1 MSLIKRQ
8 NLADL
13 ALKFLQFQV
22 LNNAAS
28 YYTSKSYANDL
39 RQFFSHVTF
48 SKPFFRISKKTI
60 ELEYLGIF
68 STLSENPLQ
77 NWSETQL
84 LEWVRKAQSSWAH
97 LSLASRNRKAS
108 CLKSFLNWLHKEGH
122 IQKNLSSLVQAPR
135 VPIKLPNFLSVDE
148 CFSLIKYLT
157 SKTNHED
164 LESLEKLVL
173 VLLLY
178 GGGLRVSEACDLK
191 WKNIELSKSRV
202 LILGKGGKERWGP
215 LPQLCITYIKKMPRS
230 SNYLFGDNALSTRK
244 AYDWVRNA
252 GKEAGLIRPL
262 SPHALRHSFATH
274 ILTSGADLRVIQELL
289 GHNSLNATQKY
300 THLSVDQLAHKLE
313 NFHPLAQK
321 KKE

>member
-1 MSLIKRQ
+1 MSLKKRQ

-28 YYTSKSYANDL
+28 YYTSKSYATDL

-68 STLSENPLQ
+68 STHSENPLQ
-77 NWSETQL
+77 NWNEVLL
-84 LEWVRKAQSSWAH
+84 LEWVRKTQSSWAY

-108 CLKSFLNWLHKEGH
+108 CLKSFLNWLHNEGY
-122 IQKNLSSLVQAPR
+122 IQKNLSSQIQAPR

-148 CFSLIKYLT
+148 CLSLVKYLT
-157 SKTNHED
+157 SKSQQD
-164 LESLEKLVL
+164 AESLKKIVL

-178 GGGLRVSEACDLK
+178 GGGLRVSEACELN
-191 WKNIELSKSRV
+191 WKNIDLAKSRV
-202 LILGKGGKERWGP
+202 LVLGKGGKERWGP
-215 LPQLCITYIKKMPRS
+215 LPQLCISYISKMPKTS
-230 SNYLFGDNALSTRK
+230 FYLFGEQPLSTRK

-252 GKEAGLIRPL
+252 GKETGLIRPL

-313 NFHPLAQK
+313 AYHPLAQK
-321 KKE
+321 KKD